1 MTQTDRILESG
12 VRRKTI
18 IKIPLRGKLNMQR
31 YQSRRHQRLMDE
43 SEQALLEATD
53 AKSRRKSR
61 IAKHVLSDPKMH
73 RLWEARHAE
82 LVRPVADQRKR
93 APQVFALRDIEV
105 RLVHRRALF
114 DHIRHHELR
123 GLEREQ
129 MFAAFYGPKDIQDAI
144 LLEHR
149 QYMLAVSSHL
159 STHHLINVMYDPLG
173 NRLLRQYATLYREY
187 FDLYG
192 YVVRSQEAA
201 WADAAKP
208 LMSEAR
214 EQMAIVRQ
222 HINSEQPDKRHADF
236 DQQALLAR
244 SGRYPIL
251 DYMVG

>member
-1 MTQTDRILESG
+1 
-12 VRRKTI
+12 
-18 IKIPLRGKLNMQR
+18 MQR

-43 SEQALLEATD
+43 SEQALLDATD
-53 AKSRRKSR
+53 AKSKRESR
-61 IAKHVLSDPKMH
+61 IAEYILSDPNMH

-82 LVRPVADQRKR
+82 LVRPVAEQGKR
-93 APQVFALRDIEV
+93 VQQVFALRDIEV
-105 RLVHRRALF
+105 RLVHKRALF

-123 GLEREQ
+123 GLERDQ
-129 MFAAFYGPKDIQDAI
+129 MIAAFYGPKDIRDAI
-144 LLEHR
+144 LAEHR

-159 STHHLINVMYDPLG
+159 STGHLINVMYDPLG
-173 NRLLRQYATLYREY
+173 NRLLRQYAALYTNY

-192 YVVRSQEAA
+192 YVVLSQETG
-201 WADAAKP
+201 WGDAAKP

-214 EQMAIVRQ
+214 EEMATVRQ
-222 HINSEQPDKRHADF
+222 HINSVQPDNRHADF

>member
-1 MTQTDRILESG
+1 
-12 VRRKTI
+12 
-18 IKIPLRGKLNMQR
+18 MQR

-43 SEQALLEATD
+43 SEQALLDATD
-53 AKSRRKSR
+53 AKSKRESR
-61 IAKHVLSDPKMH
+61 IAEYILSDPNMH

-82 LVRPVADQRKR
+82 LVRPVAEQGKR
-93 APQVFALRDIEV
+93 IPQVFALRDIEV
-105 RLVHRRALF
+105 RLVHKRALF
-114 DHIRHHELR
+114 DHIRHHKLR

-159 STHHLINVMYDPLG
+159 STGHLINVMYDPLG
-173 NRLLRQYATLYREY
+173 NRLLRQYAALYMDY

-192 YVVRSQEAA
+192 HVIRSQGDG

-214 EQMAIVRQ
+214 EEMATVRQ
-222 HINSEQPDKRHADF
+222 HINSVQPDHSHADF

>member
-1 MTQTDRILESG
+1 
-12 VRRKTI
+12 
-18 IKIPLRGKLNMQR
+18 MQR

-43 SEQALLEATD
+43 SEQALLDATD
-53 AKSRRKSR
+53 AKSKRESR
-61 IAKHVLSDPKMH
+61 IAEHILSDPNMH

-82 LVRPVADQRKR
+82 LVRPVAEQGKR
-93 APQVFALRDIEV
+93 VQQVFALRDIEV
-105 RLVHRRALF
+105 HLVHKRALF

-123 GLEREQ
+123 GLERDQ
-129 MFAAFYGPKDIQDAI
+129 MFAALYGPKDIRDAI
-144 LLEHR
+144 LAEHR

-159 STHHLINVMYDPLG
+159 STGHLINVMYDPLG
-173 NRLLRQYATLYREY
+173 NRLLRQYATLYRDY

-192 YVVRSQEAA
+192 QIVRSQGDG

-214 EQMAIVRQ
+214 EQMATVRQ
-222 HINSEQPDKRHADF
+222 HINSEQPDNHHADF
-236 DQQALLAR
+236 DGQVLLAR

>member
-1 MTQTDRILESG
+1 
-12 VRRKTI
+12 
-18 IKIPLRGKLNMQR
+18 
-31 YQSRRHQRLMDE
+31 MDE
-43 SEQALLEATD
+43 SEQALLDATD
-53 AKSRRKSR
+53 AKSKRESR
-61 IAKHVLSDPKMH
+61 IAEYILSDPNMH

-82 LVRPVADQRKR
+82 LVRPVAEQRKR
-93 APQVFALRDIEV
+93 VPQVFALRDIEV
-105 RLVHRRALF
+105 RLVHKRALF
-114 DHIRHHELR
+114 DHIRHHKLR

-159 STHHLINVMYDPLG
+159 STGHLINVMYDPLG
-173 NRLLRQYATLYREY
+173 NRLLRQYTALYTDY

-192 YVVRSQEAA
+192 HVVRSQNDG
-201 WADAAKP
+201 WADAAEP

-214 EQMAIVRQ
+214 EEMATVRQ
-222 HINSEQPDKRHADF
+222 HINSVQPDHRHADF

>member
-1 MTQTDRILESG
+1 
-12 VRRKTI
+12 
-18 IKIPLRGKLNMQR
+18 MQR

-43 SEQALLEATD
+43 SEQALLDATD
-53 AKSRRKSR
+53 AKSKRESR
-61 IAKHVLSDPKMH
+61 IAEYILSDPNMH

-82 LVRPVADQRKR
+82 LVRPVADQGKR
-93 APQVFALRDIEV
+93 VPQVFALRDIEV
-105 RLVHRRALF
+105 RLVHKRALF
-114 DHIRHHELR
+114 DHIRHHRLR
-123 GLEREQ
+123 GLERDQ

-159 STHHLINVMYDPLG
+159 STGHLINVMYDPLG
-173 NRLLRQYATLYREY
+173 NRLLRQYAALYTDY

-192 YVVRSQEAA
+192 HVVRSQGDG

-214 EQMAIVRQ
+214 EEMATVRQ
-222 HINSEQPDKRHADF
+222 HINSVQPDNRHADF

>member
-1 MTQTDRILESG
+1 
-12 VRRKTI
+12 
-18 IKIPLRGKLNMQR
+18 MQR

-43 SEQALLEATD
+43 SEQALCDATD
-53 AKSRRKSR
+53 AKSRHESR
-61 IAKHVLSDPKMH
+61 IAEHILSDPIMH

-82 LVRPVADQRKR
+82 LVRPVAEQGKR
-93 APQVFALRDIEV
+93 VQQVFALRDIEV
-105 RLVHRRALF
+105 GLVHKRALF

-123 GLEREQ
+123 GLERDQ
-129 MFAAFYGPKDIQDAI
+129 MIAAFYGPKDIRDAI
-144 LLEHR
+144 LAEHR

-159 STHHLINVMYDPLG
+159 STGHLINVMYDPLG
-173 NRLLRQYATLYREY
+173 NRLLRQYAELYRNY

-192 YVVRSQEAA
+192 QVVRSQGGG
-201 WADAAKP
+201 WADAIKP

-214 EQMAIVRQ
+214 EQMATVRQ
-222 HINSEQPDKRHADF
+222 HINSEQPDNRHADF

>member
-1 MTQTDRILESG
+1 
-12 VRRKTI
+12 
-18 IKIPLRGKLNMQR
+18 MQR

-43 SEQALLEATD
+43 SEQALCDATD
-53 AKSRRKSR
+53 AKSKRDSR
-61 IAKHVLSDPKMH
+61 IAEYILSDPKMH

-82 LVRPVADQRKR
+82 LVRPVAEQGKR
-93 APQVFALRDIEV
+93 VQQVFALRDIEV
-105 RLVHRRALF
+105 GLVHKRALF

-123 GLEREQ
+123 GLERDQ
-129 MFAAFYGPKDIQDAI
+129 MIAAFYGPKDIRDAI
-144 LLEHR
+144 LAEHR

-159 STHHLINVMYDPLG
+159 STGHLMNVMYDPLG
-173 NRLLRQYATLYREY
+173 KRLLRQYATLYRDY

-192 YVVRSQEAA
+192 HVVRWQHDG
-201 WADAAKP
+201 WADATKSV
-208 LMSEAR
+208 MSEAR

-236 DQQALLAR
+236 DRQALLAR

>member
-1 MTQTDRILESG
+1 
-12 VRRKTI
+12 
-18 IKIPLRGKLNMQR
+18 
-31 YQSRRHQRLMDE
+31 MDE
-43 SEQALLEATD
+43 SEQVLLDATD
-53 AKSRRKSR
+53 AKSRRDSR
-61 IAKHVLSDPKMH
+61 IAEYILSDPNMH

-82 LVRPVADQRKR
+82 LVRPVAEQRKR
-93 APQVFALRDIEV
+93 VPQVFALRDIEV
-105 RLVHRRALF
+105 RLVHKRALF
-114 DHIRHHELR
+114 DHIRHHKLR

-144 LLEHR
+144 LVEHR

-159 STHHLINVMYDPLG
+159 STDHLINVMYDPLG
-173 NRLLRQYATLYREY
+173 NRLLRQYPTLYTDY

-192 YVVRSQEAA
+192 HVVRSQGDG

-214 EQMAIVRQ
+214 EQMATVRQ
-222 HINSEQPDKRHADF
+222 HINLEQPDNRHADF
-236 DQQALLAR
+236 DHQALLAR

>member
-1 MTQTDRILESG
+1 
-12 VRRKTI
+12 
-18 IKIPLRGKLNMQR
+18 MQR

-43 SEQALLEATD
+43 SEQALLDATD
-53 AKSRRKSR
+53 AKSKRESR
-61 IAKHVLSDPKMH
+61 IAEHILSDPNMH

-82 LVRPVADQRKR
+82 LVRPVAEQGKR
-93 APQVFALRDIEV
+93 VQQVYALRDIEV
-105 RLVHRRALF
+105 RLVHKRALF
-114 DHIRHHELR
+114 DHIRHHQLR
-123 GLEREQ
+123 GLERDQ
-129 MFAAFYGPKDIQDAI
+129 MIAAFYGPKDIRDAI
-144 LLEHR
+144 LAEHR

-159 STHHLINVMYDPLG
+159 STGHLINVMYDPLG
-173 NRLLRQYATLYREY
+173 NRLLRQYATLYRDY

-192 YVVRSQEAA
+192 QVVLSQGDG

-214 EQMAIVRQ
+214 EQMATVRQ
-222 HINSEQPDKRHADF
+222 HINSEQPDDRHADF